1 MSTIMF
7 KEVVTADKA
16 ANTKANGLWGK
27 MVMFVS
33 QEPAK
38 SFNLEGLKDYLKNRE
53 AEAKDEDSKWKPS
66 GAYRSNKSLIV
77 RCKRLSVS
85 LLNGASGFRGKTEV
99 QDECNEIEHVERTPY
114 EQFSAAMEVV
124 SKKLKKLES
133 GQLTTAAA
141 VIGNLAKTV
150 REQIEGVMQQKAA

>member
-1 MSTIMF
+1 MSMLF

-66 GAYRSNKSLIV
+66 GAHRSNKSLIV

-114 EQFSAAMEVV
+114 EQFSAAMEGV
-124 SKKLKKLES
+124 SKKLKKLEP
-133 GQLTTAAA
+133 GQMTTAAA

-150 REQIEGVMQQKAA
+150 REQIEGQMQQAA

>member
-1 MSTIMF
+1 MSTVLF

-16 ANTKANGLWGK
+16 ANTKANGVWGK

-33 QEPAK
+33 QDPAK
-38 SFNLEGLKDYLKNRE
+38 SFALEGLKDYLKNRE
-53 AEAKDEDSKWKPS
+53 QEAKDEDRKWKPS
-66 GAYRSNKSLIV
+66 GAYRSNKSLIL
-77 RCKRLSVS
+77 RCKKLGVGLLS
-85 LLNGASGFRGKTEV
+85 GDTFRGKTDV
-99 QDECNEIEHVERTPY
+99 QDECNEIEYTAKTPY

-124 SKKLKKLES
+124 GKKLKKLES

-141 VIGNLAKTV
+141 GISNLAKTV

>member
-38 SFNLEGLKDYLKNRE
+38 SFALEGLKDYLKNRE
-53 AEAKDEDSKWKPS
+53 QEAKDEDRKWKPS

-99 QDECNEIEHVERTPY
+99 QDECNEIEKVERTPY

-124 SKKLKKLES
+124 SKKLKKLEP
-133 GQLTTAAA
+133 GQIATAAA

-150 REQIEGVMQQKAA
+150 REQIEGQMKQAA